1 MREFLETVK
10 NIILVS
16 NDLVIK
22 RFRGKV
28 QCKNVI
34 IANFLIFVARL
45 LLLSHSPVLIP
56 FGEKKKKLNW
66 TGLKT
71 VVTKLSRTS
80 NFIGSCW
87 HEALLF

>member
-1 MREFLETVK
+1 MTVK

-16 NDLVIK
+16 NDLVSVSV
-22 RFRGKV
+22 RGKV

-56 FGEKKKKLNW
+56 FVKKKLNW
-66 TGLKT
+66 LKNCCH
-71 VVTKLSRTS
+71 KALSRTS
-80 NFIGSCW
+80 NFTGSCW